1 MRYELLHEV
10 TPEVSSP
17 APSSAEVGLYEAIW
31 CGELD
36 GYSELAL
43 RESLKEARTLLAG
56 LRARTI
62 RPSAVVGTRYKRHVV
77 RRVAEGYLLARITT
91 DEAAIASRG
100 RSHYLNQ
107 GNVRFYTARAERSG
121 ESAGDCSQMKGVR
134 AL

>member
-1 MRYELLHEV
+1 MPHEA
-10 TPEVSSP
+10 TTEVSNP
-17 APSSAEVGLYEAIW
+17 APSAAEVALYEAIW
-31 CGELD
+31 RGELD
-36 GYSELAL
+36 GFSERAL

-62 RPSAVVGTRYKRHVV
+62 RPSAVVGTSYKRHVV

-100 RSHYLNQ
+100 RSHFLNQ

-121 ESAGDCSQMKGVR
+121 ESVGNCSQMEGVR
-134 AL
+134 TS